1 MGSSTSSAS
10 FCRPRYCSSGP
21 GWPGSQPRHRGPVA
35 GPGAGLAVDKGLA
48 CRENEASHRWLLILR
63 NADLRG
69 RLPPGEYR
77 AGRSAPLVAPRR
89 FSWTP
94 KADVFEPKTTTP
106 PNRAARPAT
115 ITIGSNVTTRRRH
128 QNSAEAHRRLRR
140 QGRLPA
146 PFQRLR
152 KFLDLHFEFGDLLA
166 WFVIHAG

>member
-1 MGSSTSSAS
+1 MDSESW
-10 FCRPRYCSSGP
+10 F
-21 GWPGSQPRHRGPVA
+21 
-35 GPGAGLAVDKGLA
+35 AV
-48 CRENEASHRWLLILR
+48 
-63 NADLRG
+63 
-69 RLPPGEYR
+69 
-77 AGRSAPLVAPRR
+77 
-89 FSWTP
+89 
-94 KADVFEPKTTTP
+94 DVFEPKTTTP